1 MRQVIFLLTVVATLV
16 LGAPLRA
23 QERYWLQIEAQPGL
37 ADAEDRAR
45 AYAALFPDVA
55 GFATGT
61 GWYAIALG
69 PYLDRELAASQ
80 LARLRREGLIP
91 RDSFVADG
99 TAFDAPFWPAGAA
112 APLPEVAAPEIA
124 AAEPEAPAE
133 PPAEP
138 VAEPLAAAEPATPP
152 ATVAE
157 ADPLPVPPTE
167 AVPAETAEAAPTEA
181 APVPAAPVEE
191 TADEAR
197 ASEAALSAEDR
208 QTLQTALQWFGFYNA
223 RIDGAFGPGT
233 RRSMADWQTA
243 NGLEPTGILT
253 TRQRDQL
260 LTAWRAEEAALGLQT
275 ITQAEAGIEI
285 TLPTALVEFDHFEPP
300 FVHYRAKAGSG
311 VKVVLISQPGDQ
323 AALYGLYDVLQTL
336 ADVPLQGER
345 SRSERSFTIDA
356 NNGAVASHTYAELSK
371 GLIKGYML
379 VWRPQDE
386 LKIARARDAMQAS
399 FRSVGDKALDPG
411 LVPMSDESRRGLL
424 SGLEIRR
431 PELSRTGFFVDAE
444 GATLTTREVVEGCNR
459 ITLDLRHE
467 ADVVFSDAPTGLA
480 LLRPKTRLA
489 PPAVAEFLS
498 GQPRSGQEI
507 AVSGYSYE
515 DTLPAPTLSFGQL
528 EDIKGLDGETGIAR
542 LSIRVLA
549 GDAGGPVLDASGA
562 VLGMLLPRDTTG
574 TRRLP
579 DDVSYALQT
588 ATVAARLSTAGIVP
602 RAASSGGA
610 LAPEDLNRR
619 AEGMTVLVS
628 CW

>member
-1 MRQVIFLLTVVATLV
+1 MRQVIFLLGLMGALV
-16 LGAPLRA
+16 LAAPLRA
-23 QERYWLQIEAQPGL
+23 QEQLWLQIEAQPTLGE
-37 ADAEDRAR
+37 AEDRAR

-69 PYLDRELAASQ
+69 PYQDRAVASEQ
-80 LARLRREGLIP
+80 LSRLRREGLIP

-99 TAFDAPFWPAGAA
+99 AGFDTAFWPAGNATA
-112 APLPEVAAPEIA
+112 LPEILTPEPEPEAVVEPEVAAEV
-124 AAEPEAPAE
+124 EAPAA
-133 PPAEP
+133 PATEAPVTEAPVVEAPVTEAPVTEAP
-138 VAEPLAAAEPATPP
+138 VAEAPAPAE
-152 ATVAE
+152 
-157 ADPLPVPPTE
+157 
-167 AVPAETAEAAPTEA
+167 ETAE
-181 APVPAAPVEE
+181 
-191 TADEAR
+191 EAR
-197 ASEAALSAEDR
+197 ASEAALSADDR
-208 QTLQTALQWFGFYNA
+208 KALQSALQWFGFYNSS
-223 RIDGAFGPGT
+223 IDGAFGPGT

-243 NGLEPTGILT
+243 NGHEPSGVLT
-253 TRQRDQL
+253 SLQRDSL
-260 LTAWRAEEAALGLQT
+260 LTGWRAEEAALGLQT

-336 ADVPLQGER
+336 SDVPLQGER

-356 NNGAVASHTYAELSK
+356 ANESVASHTYAELTK

-379 VWRPQDE
+379 VWNPQDAAR
-386 LKIARARDAMQAS
+386 IARARDAMQAS
-399 FRSVGDKALDPG
+399 FRSVGDRALDPG
-411 LVPMSDESRRGLL
+411 LVPMSEENRRGLL

-431 PELSRTGFFVDAE
+431 PELSRTGFFVDGE
-444 GATLTTREVVEGCNR
+444 GTTLTTREVVEGCNR

-467 ADVVFSDAPTGLA
+467 ADVVFSDASTGLA
-480 LLRPKTRLA
+480 LLQPRSPLS

-528 EDIKGLDGETGIAR
+528 EDLKGLDGEAGVAR
-542 LSIRVLA
+542 LSINVLP

-562 VLGMLLPRDTTG
+562 VLGMLLPHDG
-574 TRRLP
+574 NGARRLP
-579 DDVSYALQT
+579 DDVSYAVQAAT
-588 ATVAARLSTAGIVP
+588 AATRLFTAGVKP
-602 RAASSGGA
+602 RAASTAGA

>member
-1 MRQVIFLLTVVATLV
+1 MLGKMRQVIFLLAVMAALV

-23 QERYWLQIEAQPGL
+23 QDRFWLQIEAQPTR
-37 ADAEDRAR
+37 AEAEDRAR

-99 TAFDAPFWPAGAA
+99 TGFDAAFWPAGQ
-112 APLPEVAAPEIA
+112 
-124 AAEPEAPAE
+124 
-133 PPAEP
+133 
-138 VAEPLAAAEPATPP
+138 AT
-152 ATVAE
+152 TLT
-157 ADPLPVPPTE
+157 DP
-167 AVPAETAEAAPTEA
+167 A
-181 APVPAAPVEE
+181 APVPEAATPPVPEPVPTPEAEAAAAPEAEPPLVAPAPAPTAEAIPPAPVEE
-191 TADEAR
+191 TAEEAR
-197 ASEAALSAEDR
+197 ASEAALSADDR
-208 QTLQTALQWFGFYNA
+208 KALQSALQWFGFYSSS
-223 RIDGAFGPGT
+223 IDGAFGPGT

-243 NGLEPTGILT
+243 NGQDPTGILT
-253 TRQRDQL
+253 SLQRDRL
-260 LTAWRAEEAALGLQT
+260 LADWRAEEAALGLQT
-275 ITQAEAGIEI
+275 ITQEEAGIEI

-356 NNGAVASHTYAELSK
+356 ANGIVASHTYAELSK

-379 VWRPQDE
+379 VWNPQDE
-386 LKIARARDAMQAS
+386 AKIARAREAMKAS

-411 LVPMSDESRRGLL
+411 MVPLSEENRRGLL

-444 GATLTTREVVEGCNR
+444 GSTLTTHEVVEGCNR

-467 ADVVFSDAPTGLA
+467 ADVVFSDAATGLA

-489 PPAVAEFLS
+489 PPAVAEFL
-498 GQPRSGQEI
+498 GGLPRSGQEI

-528 EDIKGLDGETGIAR
+528 EDLKGLDGEAGVAR
-542 LSIRVLA
+542 LSIRVLP
-549 GDAGGPVLDASGA
+549 GDAGGPVLDAGGA
-562 VLGMLLPRDTTG
+562 VLGMLLPRDTAS

-579 DDVSYALQT
+579 EDVSYAAQA
-588 ATVAARLSTAGIVP
+588 ATVAPRLSSAGIVP
-602 RAASSGGA
+602 RAATSGGA